1 MPGIALVF
9 LKPALP
15 LPRLVVYKPRH
26 GFLPSG
32 QNLRST
38 EGCAPNKVRHHLVG
52 EASERGL
59 HTLSLEC
66 SKVRQDHEVVQA
78 GSFKLVDAAA
88 HLRGV
93 TREDESGCLQ
103 FVIAAPLRVE
113 SAAHVPVEGFLRL
126 CPGAAWAR
134 SDEHMSELLSPV
146 HPISRLHLEK

>member
-88 HLRGV
+88 HLR
-93 TREDESGCLQ
+93 RFASSL
-103 FVIAAPLRVE
+103 LRTYLLRA
-113 SAAHVPVEGFLRL
+113 SADSARAL
-126 CPGAAWAR
+126 PGLG
-134 SDEHMSELLSPV
+134 DT
-146 HPISRLHLEK
+146 